1 MILEYKLHMTAGGM
15 RTPEW
20 VEDGGYFVD
29 SANKTYV
36 GWSPD
41 EADREYYIPDTVTT
55 LTATELN
62 TKVLAQHAANAFQK
76 DDPDSDDPSAT
87 VDMTNDEVSAMV
99 TAWVNAR
106 ES

>member
-1 MILEYKLHMTAGGM
+1 MILEYKRHMTAGGM
-15 RTPEW
+15 KNPEW
-20 VEDGGYFVD
+20 IEDGGYFYKSSD
-29 SANKTYV
+29 HTAI

-55 LTATELN
+55 LTASELN
-62 TKVLAQHAANAFQK
+62 TKVLALHADNPFTQPG
-76 DDPDSDDPSAT
+76 DNPEDGDT
-87 VDMTNDEVSAMV
+87 NMTNDEVSAMV

>member
-15 RTPEW
+15 KAPEW
-20 VEDGGYFVD
+20 VDDGGYFHD
-29 SANKTYV
+29 SANKTFV

-41 EADREYYIPDTVTT
+41 EADREYYIPDTVVT
-55 LTATELN
+55 LTASELN
-62 TKVLAQHAANAFQK
+62 TKVLALHAANPFKNPGASPE
-76 DDPDSDDPSAT
+76 DDDEN
-87 VDMTNDEVSAMV
+87 MTNDEVSAMV